1 MNPIPA
7 ALWRILGN
15 GCVINRSAVAGDT
28 PASCAIAS
36 NSKTSMGRLLFI
48 GVLFLGRSV

>member
-36 NSKTSMGRLLFI
+36 GASAIRCNGRLLCR
-48 GVLFLGRSV
+48 L